1 MKRTAFVSVG
11 SNVDRERNVA
21 HAIDLLRERFGELQL
36 SSVYETEAVGF
47 DGEPFLNMIVAFET
61 DVAPSAIVSQ
71 LHAIERRCGR
81 TRDTK
86 RFGPRTLDLDLVVLG
101 DRIVRE
107 NGIVLPRR
115 EVSTQAFVLCPLAEI
130 AGECAHPE
138 SGETF
143 AAMWARIE
151 AKTGTPRKVDL
162 EAARGAGR

>member
-1 MKRTAFVSVG
+1 MPKAFVSVG

-21 HAIDLLRERFGELQL
+21 HGLDLLRERFGELEV

-47 DGEPFLNMIVAFET
+47 DGDPFLNLVVAFET
-61 DVAPSAIVSQ
+61 ELRPSAIVSQ

-81 TRDTK
+81 KRGDA

-107 NGIVLPRR
+107 DGIVLPRD

-130 AGECAHPE
+130 AGERAHPV

-143 AAMWARIE
+143 ATMWARI
-151 AKTGTPRKVDL
+151 APRTGTPRKVGL
-162 EAARGAGR
+162 TGGARS

>member
-1 MKRTAFVSVG
+1 MKSKAYVSVG
-11 SNVDRERNVA
+11 SNVDRERNVL
-21 HAIDLLRERFGELQL
+21 HAIDLLRERFGELEL

-47 DGEPFLNMIVAFET
+47 DGEPFFNLIVAFET
-61 DVAPSAIVSQ
+61 DIQPSAIVAE
-71 LHAIERRCGR
+71 LHTIERCCGR
-81 TRDTK
+81 ARDTK

-107 NGIVLPRR
+107 NGLVLPRR

-130 AGECAHPE
+130 AGECAHPV

-151 AKTGTPRKVDL
+151 PKTGTPRKVDL
-162 EAARGAGR
+162 AGGARS